1 MTDSCDEL
9 LAPPPPPDDDAALRD
24 KLLLRTLAVVRRR
37 WWLPRL
43 AVAAALGGGY
53 FAGLL
58 SVCLLLPRGESV
70 PTPVGGWTTLPP
82 PPAAVGSW
90 DVGAEPAA
98 VLLEEQAFDSPQDQ
112 AVLYRTAGDRY
123 AETEGDVQA
132 ALRCYRNAL
141 DAGSDQDLTIEAEDN
156 WLLMVLKDARQ
167 KEKQNANRN

>member
-9 LAPPPPPDDDAALRD
+9 LAPPPPPGDDSALRD
-24 KLLLRTLAVVRRR
+24 RLLLRTLAVVRRR

-43 AVAAALGGGY
+43 AVATALGGGY
-53 FAGLL
+53 LAGLL

-70 PTPVGGWTTLPP
+70 PTPIGGWTTMPAPP
-82 PPAAVGSW
+82 VAAEAWGGV
-90 DVGAEPAA
+90 DEPAA
-98 VLLEEQAFDSPQDQ
+98 AVLEDQAFDSPQDQ
-112 AVLYRTAGDRY
+112 AVLYRAAGDRY
-123 AETEGDVQA
+123 AETEGNVQA

-141 DAGSDQDLTIEAEDN
+141 DAGSEEDLTIEAEDN